1 MKVISQSKENSLFI
15 KKQPKLL
22 INLLRLF
29 FLICICFV
37 ILYPILYMISM
48 SVRTTA
54 DMTDP
59 TVIWI
64 PRNFTLENYKQ
75 VFELL
80 QYDTR
85 LLNSF
90 GISLLAT
97 AINVII
103 CSMVGYGFARFDF
116 KFKNLFFA
124 LVIFSIIIPPQTISI
139 PMYMEYSYFSFFGI
153 GDLIGL
159 LTGKALTVNLL
170 DNLLVI
176 ILPAFF
182 GIGLRS
188 GLFIYIFRQFFRGIP
203 IELNDAAAID
213 GCTIP
218 QVFIRIM
225 VPNMS
230 AAFLTCFLFSFVW
243 YWNDYTTIITYFNE
257 PITLSAALSSFSTL
271 LKTTTQT
278 IQMDQYTGTILTQT
292 ACLMCIAPLLLIY
305 LFLQRFFMQ
314 SIERTGLVG

>member
-1 MKVISQSKENSLFI
+1 MKMALQSKHNALLL
-15 KKQPKLL
+15 KKQSKLL
-22 INLLRLF
+22 ISLVRLF

-64 PRNFTLENYKQ
+64 PRNFTSKNYKQ
-75 VFELL
+75 VFDLL
-80 QYDTR
+80 QYDKR
-85 LLNSF
+85 LFNSF
-90 GISLLAT
+90 AISLLAT

-159 LTGKALTVNLL
+159 LAGKTLTANLL
-170 DNLLVI
+170 DSIWVI
-176 ILPAFF
+176 VIPALF

-188 GLFIYIFRQFFRGIP
+188 GLFVYIFRQFFRGIP

-218 QVFIRIM
+218 QVFIKIM
-225 VPNMS
+225 IPNMS

-243 YWNDYTTIITYFNE
+243 YWNDYSTIVTYFNE

-271 LKTTTQT
+271 LKTTSQN
-278 IQMDQYTGTILTQT
+278 IQMDQYTGTIFTQT